1 MKAMKKQYI
10 QPTTEAVKLNINGDV
25 LDIDI
30 RNNSYDVTDEGLA
43 KENSDI
49 VFDDDFNSGIWG
61 DTDASSAYDL
71 WGE

>member
-1 MKAMKKQYI
+1 MKKQYI

-49 VFDDDFNSGIWG
+49 VFDDDFNNGIWG